1 MSQRS
6 LVSKSVLMRTDV
18 ENVNRFWFSIVSPN
32 IGNCLDCDILTGVPD
47 STCTGAVLRYS
58 TKRSVRKSS
67 RGLTYAPLIM
77 YVCCLPVHTYEEAT
91 RHITWKAGVGLSH
104 LLVQDVAGLLHS

>member
-47 STCTGAVLRYS
+47 PDLNH
-58 TKRSVRKSS
+58 RSSV
-67 RGLTYAPLIM
+67 
-77 YVCCLPVHTYEEAT
+77 
-91 RHITWKAGVGLSH
+91 
-104 LLVQDVAGLLHS
+104 